1 MFARDSGVS
10 ILFEQCFVDRRGV
23 FARDSGV
30 SILFYT
36 LSSRSERCV
45 C

>member
-1 MFARDSGVS
+1 MFGRDSGVS